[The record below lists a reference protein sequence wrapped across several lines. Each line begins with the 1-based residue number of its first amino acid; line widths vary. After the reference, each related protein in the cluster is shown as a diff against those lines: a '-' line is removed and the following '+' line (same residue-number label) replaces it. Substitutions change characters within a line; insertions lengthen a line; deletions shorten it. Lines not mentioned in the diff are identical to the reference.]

1 MKLKTSIFT
10 LWLSAAVFTAAN
22 AEAPKGYYNSCENL
36 GGRNLLSELQDVIDN
51 HHNVGYDGLWDVYA
65 DSDVRDNGTIW
76 DMYSTKQWV
85 FGKSKCGNYKS
96 VGDCYNREHSM
107 PKSWFS
113 EGSPMKSDA
122 FHVYPTDGKVN
133 GQRSNYPYGECEGGK
148 NLGTYN
154 GVTAL
159 GRLGRSTF
167 EGYSGTVFEPIDEY
181 KGDFARTYFY
191 MAARYNDKISS
202 WKSDMLA
209 HNSYPAFSSWAVKL
223 LLKWHRQDPV
233 SEKERDRN
241 DAVYKHQKNRN
252 PFIDHPEMAEYIWG
266 DKSDQR
272 WSSTSSN
279 LPELN
284 AAGEIKVI
292 PTISGV
298 EISVSDDA
306 RIPVAIYSVDG
317 TCRFNGHAAGHTSFS
332 LPRGIYIINANGTAH
347 RISVK

>member
-1 MKLKTSIFT
+1 MFAVSAHAVEPAGYYTPCENKGGSSL
-10 LWLSAAVFTAAN
+10 LSAL
-22 AEAPKGYYNSCENL
+22 CEKV
-36 GGRNLLSELQDVIDN
+36 GPHTVIS
-51 HHNVGYDGLWDVYA
+51 YDGLLDLYKTSDVYP
-65 DSDVRDNGTIW
+65 DGKIW
-76 DMYSTKQWV
+76 DMYSTKHWTA
-85 FGKSKCGNYKS
+85 GNTCGGYKRI
-96 VGDCYNREHSM
+96 GDCYNREHSM
-107 PKSWFS
+107 PKSWFNDAK
-113 EGSPMKSDA
+113 PMYSDA
-122 FHVYPTDGKVN
+122 FHLYPTDGKVN

-148 NLGTYN
+148 NLGTHN